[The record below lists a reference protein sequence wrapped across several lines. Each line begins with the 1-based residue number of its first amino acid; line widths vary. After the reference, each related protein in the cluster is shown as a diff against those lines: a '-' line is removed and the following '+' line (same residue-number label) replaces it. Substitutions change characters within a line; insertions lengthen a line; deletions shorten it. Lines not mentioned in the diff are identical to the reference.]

1 MSWAEADFGSVSRP
15 GNYVTTHFRS
25 GARRGT
31 APETSRAECFPP
43 KTNIRCKRLQTRY
56 KQAYKLK
63 DDAMKL
69 SSYIHGICL
78 KLSLLLAAGSLLP
91 GCDSLIYDGRAT
103 VR

>member
-1 MSWAEADFGSVSRP
+1 
-15 GNYVTTHFRS
+15 
-25 GARRGT
+25 
-31 APETSRAECFPP
+31 
-43 KTNIRCKRLQTRY
+43 
-56 KQAYKLK
+56 
-63 DDAMKL
+63 MKL